1 MSVMFEEQV
10 PVEPED
16 GGEFVDIEE
25 AGEDGEEVSLAER
38 ESGHHLESQPDQ
50 GSDAGL
56 DRTLPKPL

>member
-25 AGEDGEEVSLAER
+25 AGEGGEEI
-38 ESGHHLESQPDQ
+38 SQ
-50 GSDAGL
+50 
-56 DRTLPKPL
+56 

>member
-25 AGEDGEEVSLAER
+25 AGEDAEEISA
-38 ESGHHLESQPDQ
+38 
-50 GSDAGL
+50 
-56 DRTLPKPL
+56 

>member
-25 AGEDGEEVSLAER
+25 AGEDGEEI
-38 ESGHHLESQPDQ
+38 SQ
-50 GSDAGL
+50 
-56 DRTLPKPL
+56 